1 MGHSMGGFLLFT
13 LDLLDIMRNGG
24 NVLVNGM
31 MVVSMGGTGVQFL
44 QNSGFTSLLMG
55 ITLRR
60 HVL

>member
-1 MGHSMGGFLLFT
+1 MGGFLLFT